1 MSTAVN
7 VRTLGVLPW
16 QVAVDT
22 PFRMLRMLESTLGI
36 GTLPRQTGVYVPR
49 RLSHGAAATPRAG
62 PCCVAGELSPRATA
76 HRRFHLCADDLRVRL
91 HRVRRRFARRADP
104 RLGMLPE

>member
-49 RLSHGAAATPRAG
+49 RLSHIGG
-62 PCCVAGELSPRATA
+62 PVTGTLGR
-76 HRRFHLCADDLRVRL
+76 
-91 HRVRRRFARRADP
+91 RVRRDRPASLAWLVSCRPGALLKHPGRIRED
-104 RLGMLPE
+104 

>member
-49 RLSHGAAATPRAG
+49 RLSHIGG
-62 PCCVAGELSPRATA
+62 PVTGTLG
-76 HRRFHLCADDLRVRL
+76 
-91 HRVRRRFARRADP
+91 RRAFDAIGLLLWHGWSAADP
-104 RLGMLPE
+104 VPC